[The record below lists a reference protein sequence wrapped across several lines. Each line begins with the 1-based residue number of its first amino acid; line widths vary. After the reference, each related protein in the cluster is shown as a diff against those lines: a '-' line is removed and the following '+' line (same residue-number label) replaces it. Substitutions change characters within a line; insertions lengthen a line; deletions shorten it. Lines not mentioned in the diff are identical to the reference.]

1 MNDMKRV
8 RYLPTVAAALLLAAT
23 ACSEGAESDVVL
35 PEVPTFEGTID
46 LEIGDVDGDD
56 PYLFSYILD
65 VVADERGRIIVADR
79 NSAEIRVFGPEGDF
93 AFHFGG
99 PGEGPGEFGDL
110 CCMGFAPGGELW
122 VRESAR
128 YSAFVLGSDGAEH
141 QRVLR
146 TPHPGYIG
154 FWGGQPFAF
163 DMGGDLVSVG
173 PVSGYGD
180 VSLDARLRVLPDGA
194 VDTVL
199 MADEERQT
207 VSQET
212 VPFSRAGIGGFTYLH
227 QPFGPQWIHAHANGG
242 TWADAVTSDYA
253 ISLHRPDGT
262 VALIEGPAL
271 EGPPLS
277 ESDRDWAQSR
287 MDRDL
292 DRAGIRSH
300 PFEIPDRKP
309 PLADM
314 FFDSAGRLWVVKT
327 LAAGESVRNADV
339 WDGTTLVAHYR
350 WPSRIRDLPTPWATE
365 SALYGVTADTLGV
378 HRAARVRF
386 VPTRR
391 TS

>member
-1 MNDMKRV
+1 MKRV
-8 RYLPTVAAALLLAAT
+8 PCRPTVAAAFLLAAT
-23 ACSEGAESDVVL
+23 ACSEGGDSDVAL

-46 LEIGDVDGDD
+46 LEIGDIDGDD

-65 VVADERGRIIVADR
+65 VVADELGRIIVTDR

-110 CCMGFAPGGELW
+110 CCVGFAPGGELW

-128 YSAFVLGSDGAEH
+128 YSVFVLGSDGAEP

-146 TPHPGYIG
+146 TPHPGHIG
-154 FWGGQPFAF
+154 LRAPFTF

-180 VSLDARLRVLPDGA
+180 VSLYARLRVLPDGA

-199 MADEERQT
+199 MAEAERQT
-207 VSQET
+207 VSQAT
-212 VPFSRAGIGGFTYLH
+212 VPFNRAGISGSMYLH
-227 QPFGPQWIHAHANGG
+227 QPFGPQWIHAHTNGG

-253 ISLHRPDGT
+253 INLHHPDGT

-277 ESDRDWAQSR
+277 EGDRDWAQSR
-287 MDRDL
+287 MERDR
-292 DRAGIRSH
+292 DRAGIGRH
-300 PFEIPDRKP
+300 PFQIPDRKP

-314 FFDSAGRLWVVKT
+314 FFDRAGRLWVVKT
-327 LAAGESVRNADV
+327 HAEGETVRKADV

-350 WPSRIRDLPTPWATE
+350 WPSRILDLPTPWATE

-378 HRAARVRF
+378 QRAARVRF
-386 VPTRR
+386 ERR
-391 TS
+391 

>member
-1 MNDMKRV
+1 MKRV
-8 RYLPTVAAALLLAAT
+8 PCRPTVAAAFLLAAT
-23 ACSEGAESDVVL
+23 ACSEGGESDVAL
-35 PEVPTFEGTID
+35 PEVPTFEGTIEF
-46 LEIGDVDGDD
+46 EIGDVDGDD

-65 VVADERGRIIVADR
+65 VVADDMGRIVVTDR
-79 NSAEIRVFGPEGDF
+79 NSNEIRVFGPEGDF

-110 CCMGFAPGGELW
+110 CCVGFAPGGELW

-128 YSAFVLGSDGAEH
+128 YSVFVLGSDGAEF

-146 TPHPGYIG
+146 TPHPGIIG
-154 FWGGQPFAF
+154 LWAPFTF

-173 PVSGYGD
+173 PVGGYGD
-180 VSLDARLRVLPDGA
+180 VSLYARLRVLPDGV

-199 MADEERQT
+199 MAEAERQT

-212 VPFSRAGIGGFTYLH
+212 VPFSRAGISGFMYLH
-227 QPFGPQWIHAHANGG
+227 QPFGPQWIHAHTNGG

-253 ISLHRPDGT
+253 INLHHPDGT

-287 MDRDL
+287 MERER
-292 DRAGIRSH
+292 DRAGISRH
-300 PFEIPDRKP
+300 PFQIPDRKP

-314 FFDSAGRLWVVKT
+314 FFDSAGRLWIVKT
-327 LAAGESVRNADV
+327 LAEGESVRNADV

-350 WPSRIRDLPTPWATE
+350 WPSRILDSPTPWATE

-386 VPTRR
+386 ERR
-391 TS
+391 

>member
-1 MNDMKRV
+1 MKRV
-8 RYLPTVAAALLLAAT
+8 PFRPTVAAAFLLAAT
-23 ACSEGAESDVVL
+23 ACSEGGESDVAL

-46 LEIGDVDGDD
+46 LEIGEVDGDD

-65 VVADERGRIIVADR
+65 VVADELGRIIVTDR
-79 NSAEIRVFGPEGDF
+79 NSAEIRVFGPQGDF

-110 CCMGFAPGGELW
+110 CCVEFAPGGELW

-128 YSAFVLGSDGAEH
+128 YSVFVLGSDGAEY

-146 TPHPGYIG
+146 TPHPGIIG
-154 FWGGQPFAF
+154 LRAPFTF
-163 DMGGDLVSVG
+163 DVGGDLVSVG
-173 PVSGYGD
+173 PVGGYGD
-180 VSLDARLRVLPDGA
+180 VSLYARLRVLPDGA

-199 MADEERQT
+199 MAEAERQT
-207 VSQET
+207 VSQAT
-212 VPFSRAGIGGFTYLH
+212 VPFNRAGIIGSMYLH
-227 QPFGPQWIHAHANGG
+227 QPFGPQWIHAHTNGG

-253 ISLHRPDGT
+253 INLHHPDGA
-262 VALIEGPAL
+262 VSLIEGPAL

-287 MDRDL
+287 MERDL
-292 DRAGIRSH
+292 DRVDIGRH
-300 PFEIPDRKP
+300 PFQIPDRKP

-314 FFDSAGRLWVVKT
+314 FFDNAGRLWVVKT
-327 LAAGESVRNADV
+327 LAAGETVRNADV

-350 WPSRIRDLPTPWATE
+350 WPSRILDLPTPWATE

-378 HRAARVRF
+378 QRAARVRF
-386 VPTRR
+386 ERR
-391 TS
+391 